1 MTVFKKLQTARYEL
15 SQANVKK
22 TGHNSFG
29 GWKYYELGDFI
40 PTIHK
45 IFNSVGLCGVFTF
58 GETATLTIYD
68 TEDSSPIQFSTPI
81 VYAESNKGQPIQL
94 LGSTHSYLRRY
105 LWLMAMEIVETDQV
119 DSEQQEVKPEPIKI
133 APKKPPARIE
143 GKEGPWYVKVEADP
157 NVDMNTWLD
166 LVTEAFRLAL
176 SQAQTERDVLD
187 IFKFNKNIFD
197 KLEKEAPDDFAALMA
212 NFKSAREAFKKG
224 TT

>member
-22 TGHNSFG
+22 SGHNSFG

-45 IFNSVGLCGVFTF
+45 IFNNVGLCGVFTF

-68 TEDSSPIQFSTPI
+68 TEDSTSIQFSTPI

-105 LWLMAMEIVETDQV
+105 LWLMAMELVEVDSV

-143 GKEGPWYVKVEADP
+143 GKEGPWYIKVEADP
-157 NVDMNTWLD
+157 DVNMNTWLD

-197 KLEKEAPDDFAALMA
+197 KLEKEAPDDFAGLMA
-212 NFKSAREAFKKG
+212 SFKSAREAFKKG

>member
-1 MTVFKKLQTARYEL
+1 MKVFKKLQTARYQL
-15 SQANVKK
+15 SQANIKK

-45 IFNSVGLCGVFTF
+45 IFDTVGLCGVFTF
-58 GETATLTIYD
+58 GDTATLTIHD
-68 TEDSSPIQFSTPI
+68 TEDGSSVEFSTPI

-105 LWLMAMEIVETDQV
+105 LWLMAMEIVEADQV

-143 GKEGPWYVKVEADP
+143 GREGPWYVKVEADP
-157 NVDMNTWLD
+157 EVDMNEWLN
-166 LVTEAFRLAL
+166 LVTEAFRIAL

-187 IFKFNKNIFD
+187 IFKVNKNIFD
-197 KLEKEAPDDFAALMA
+197 RLEKDAPDEFSILMS
-212 NFKSAREAFKKG
+212 NFKQARESFKKG
-224 TT
+224 AK